1 MNIYFC
7 WMLFMAGLT
16 AWDRNVKMIEINTSA
31 SPFVSAVH
39 SSAPTI
45 PIYFTFHHKIHIYN
59 LWKVMVQF
67 HLSSL
72 LYFFI
77 YVAWVKVLLWSIHTC
92 HTTTG
97 ENIH

>member
-1 MNIYFC
+1 
-7 WMLFMAGLT
+7 MAGLT

-67 HLSSL
+67 HLSSFYYIFL
-72 LYFFI
+72 FMWP
-77 YVAWVKVLLWSIHTC
+77 V
-92 HTTTG
+92 
-97 ENIH
+97 